1 MFLRGAGLF
10 ALKEEIV
17 LKLAVVGS
25 TGEEMKI
32 VNETCKIF
40 RGPDI
45 SVWPITNAVRILLKH
60 RELN

>member
-1 MFLRGAGLF
+1 M
-10 ALKEEIV
+10 
-17 LKLAVVGS
+17 KLAVVGS